1 MAIILKNCRYLIT
14 QNESREILEH
24 ADVHSEGNAITKTTK
39 ADIIIDCSNHIVMP
53 GLVNMHT
60 HLGMTFLRGAG
71 EDMELM
77 DWLQKKIFP
86 AEKKIRDHDVYRWA
100 YHGAREALRFG
111 TTTVCDS
118 YFFPFSTAK
127 ALEDMGMRG
136 FVGSDVQ
143 DGKTPHAATTE
154 EALQLSELFLDA
166 YKTNPL
172 ITPIAFAHSPYTC
185 SEKTLRAVKKLA
197 EKYKTHFSLHLA
209 ETRDEVTQ
217 CKKRYGAYPVE
228 AMAKL
233 GFCDKKTILAHCNWI
248 TKDEIKLLKGAC
260 IVHNPIS
267 NMKLASGSTLPLPE
281 LFAAG
286 IAICLGTDSV
296 TSNNNLDMF
305 EEMKVAG
312 LLQKFHRWDPT
323 ALPVQHILDMAT
335 RNAGMVLGKKIGI
348 IQPGYLADI
357 IVLDI
362 NDHLLPIDKERV
374 LNHLVYSAKGSDVA
388 TVIING
394 EIRYRDGKI
403 MPKVTYEHTSS
414 AATTHPPQYSGFRK

>member
-14 QNESREILEH
+14 QNEQREIFEH
-24 ADVHSEGNAITKTTK
+24 ADVHIEGNVITKSTK
-39 ADIIIDCSNHIVMP
+39 ADTIIDCSQHIVMP
-53 GLVNMHT
+53 GLVNLHT

-86 AEKKIRDHDVYRWA
+86 AESKLKDHDVYRWA
-100 YHGAREALRFG
+100 YHGAREALCFG

-127 ALEDMGMRG
+127 ALEDIGMRG

-154 EALQLSELFLDA
+154 DALQLSEQFLDA
-166 YKTNPL
+166 YKKHLL
-172 ITPIAFAHSPYTC
+172 ITPMAFAHSPYAC
-185 SEKTLRAVKKLA
+185 SRKTLLATKQLA
-197 EKYKTHFSLHLA
+197 EKYNTQFSMHLA
-209 ETRDEVTQ
+209 ETRYEVDL
-217 CKKRYGAYPVE
+217 CKKTYGTYPIE

-233 GFCDKKTILAHCNWI
+233 GLCRKKTIFGHCNWI
-248 TKDEIKLLKGAC
+248 TKDEIKLLNGAC
-260 IVHNPIS
+260 IVHNPVS

-286 IAICLGTDSV
+286 VPVCLGTDSV
-296 TSNNNLDMF
+296 ASNNNLDMF

-323 ALPVQHILDMAT
+323 ALPVQQILDMAT
-335 RNAGMVLGKKIGI
+335 RNAGIALEKRLGVLE
-348 IQPGYLADI
+348 PGYVADI
-357 IVLDI
+357 IVLGI
-362 NDHLLPIDKERV
+362 GDHLLPINKERV
-374 LNHLVYSAKGSDVA
+374 LNHLVYSAKGSDVSI
-388 TVIING
+388 VIIDG

-403 MPKVTYEHTSS
+403 IPRVKL
-414 AATTHPPQYSGFRK
+414 